1 MALLVVPGPD
11 PEPWPTLGAG
21 VCDLIEESAVYGP
34 GSLQGQP
41 YQIDPEFRAFIHRA
55 FEVYPRRVTRAFVDG
70 KTPGLIVN
78 NPHPWAGRR
87 RFKRVGL
94 SVRKGLAKTEK
105 EALLAYVEL
114 HPDGPTRCDG
124 FDAAGRPVGR
134 PVRAPYIP
142 MLAVSV
148 EQVEELAFGALTYIC
163 TEGAD
168 ADLFDVTQDR
178 IVRLDDWGRE
188 DGKAVPLANSP
199 GSRDGARTTLNCFDE
214 PHRLYMPRQLKAH
227 ETMAA
232 NLPKRP
238 LDDPWSLYVGTAG
251 QPGQG
256 SVAEQLHKEAEL
268 IAAGR
273 IERPDLFYLYRT
285 DDDPKRDLSDKAER
299 VKAIA
304 EATGPAG
311 EWGPGQFDDIA
322 SQWDR
327 PGADKAYLERVWL
340 NRWRRSSSQFFDP
353 AKIAAAAARGQGRTI
368 PAGAFVALGFD
379 GARFRDA
386 TALSAV
392 DIQTGLAELLAMWE
406 RPELDEG
413 EDEGDGWEV
422 PEAEVTAAVEDAFE
436 RFEVWRLNA
445 DPPHW
450 TETVGS
456 WSARWPD
463 QVFEYW
469 TNKPVRMA
477 YDHRKLLEAFDV
489 GSIALGGEDAGRVDF
504 LPHAD
509 LVRHLHNA
517 GTKELRVKDDQGQ
530 PLYVMA
536 KQDGRAELKFDAGMS
551 LSLAWLGAMDARKA
565 GAKPRRRNRR
575 APRRIY

>member
-21 VCDLIEESAVYGP
+21 ICALIEESAVYGP

-41 YQIDPEFRAFIHRA
+41 YVIDPEFRAFIHRA
-55 FEVYPRRVTRAFVDG
+55 FEVYPKTVTKAFAG
-70 KTPGLIVN
+70 AGPGLIVK

-105 EALLAYVEL
+105 EALLAYTEL
-114 HPDGPTRCDG
+114 HPEGPTRCDG
-124 FDAAGRPVGR
+124 FDASGNPVGR

-148 EQVEELAFGALTYIC
+148 EQVEELAFGALSYIC

-168 ADLFDVTQDR
+168 ADLFDVTLDR
-178 IVRLDDWGRE
+178 IVRLDEYGRA
-188 DGKAVPLANSP
+188 DGSAVPLANSP
-199 GSRDGARTTLNCFDE
+199 GARDGARTTLNCYDE
-214 PHRLYMPRQLKAH
+214 PHRLYLPRQIKAH

-251 QPGQG
+251 QLGQG
-256 SVAEQLHKEAEL
+256 SVAELLHAEAEQ
-268 IAAGR
+268 IAAGL

-299 VKAIA
+299 IRAIA

-327 PGADKAYLERVWL
+327 PGADRSYLERVWL
-340 NRWRRSSSQFFDP
+340 NRWRQSTSQFFDP
-353 AKIAAAAARGQGRTI
+353 ARIKAAATEGAGQVLE
-368 PAGAFVALGFD
+368 PGAFVALGFD
-379 GARFRDA
+379 GARYRDA
-386 TALSAV
+386 TALVAV
-392 DIQTGLAELLAMWE
+392 EIHTGLAELLGLWE
-406 RPELDEG
+406 RPEDVE
-413 EDEGDGWEV
+413 EWEV
-422 PEAEVTAAVEDAFE
+422 PEAEVTETVAAAME
-436 RFEVWRLNA
+436 RLDVWRLSA

-456 WSARWPD
+456 WAARWPD
-463 QVFEYW
+463 QVAEYW
-469 TNKPVRMA
+469 TNRPVRMA
-477 YDHRKLLEAFDV
+477 YDHRKLLEAFDS
-489 GSIALGGEDAGRVDF
+489 GSIRLGGDDTGRAEF

-517 GTKELRVKDDQGQ
+517 GRKELRVKDDEGR
-530 PLYVMA
+530 PLYTMQ
-536 KQDGRAELKFDAGMS
+536 KQDGRDDLKFDAAMG
-551 LSLAWLGAMDARKA
+551 LSLAWLTALEARKV
-565 GAKPRRRNRR
+565 GAKPKRR
-575 APRRIY
+575 ARKRVPRRIY

>member
-1 MALLVVPGPD
+1 MGLLVVPGLD
-11 PEPWPTLGAG
+11 AEPWPTLGAG
-21 VCDLIEESAVYGP
+21 VCDIIEETAVYGP

-41 YQIDPEFRAFIHRA
+41 YVIDPEFRAFIHRA
-55 FEVYPRRVTRAFVDG
+55 YEVYPQFVTKAFAG
-70 KTPGLIVN
+70 TGPGLIVKDR
-78 NPHPWAGRR
+78 HPWAGRR
-87 RFKRVGL
+87 RFKRVGM

-105 EALLAYVEL
+105 EALVVYVEL
-114 HPDGPTRCDG
+114 HPDGPVRSDG
-124 FDAAGRPVGR
+124 FDASGHPVGR
-134 PVRAPYIP
+134 PVKSPYIP

-148 EQVEELAFGALTYIC
+148 DQVEELAFGALTYIIENG
-163 TEGAD
+163 TDG
-168 ADLFDVTQDR
+168 DLFDVSQER
-178 IVRLDDWGRE
+178 IVRLDEFGRE
-188 DGKAVPLANSP
+188 DGKAVPLSNSP
-199 GSRDGARTTLNCFDE
+199 GSRDGARTTLNAFDE
-214 PHRLYMPRQLKAH
+214 PHRLYLPRQLKAH

-256 SVAEQLHKEAEL
+256 SVAELLHTEAEQ

-273 IERPDLFYLYRT
+273 IVRPDLFYLYRT
-285 DDDPKRDLSDKAER
+285 DDDPKRDMSDKSER
-299 VKAIA
+299 IKAIA

-353 AKIAAAAARGQGRTI
+353 AKIKAVLAPGETI
-368 PAGAFVALGFD
+368 PAGAFVAIGFD

-386 TALSAV
+386 TALVAV
-392 DIQTGLAELLAMWE
+392 DILTGLVEVLGLWE
-406 RPELDEG
+406 RPEDLD
-413 EDEGDGWEV
+413 DEAEWEV
-422 PEAEVTAAVEDAFE
+422 PEGDVTETLEDAFE
-436 RFEVWRLNA
+436 RFEVWRVFA

-456 WSARWPD
+456 WSAAHPD
-463 QVFEYW
+463 QVIEYW
-469 TNKPVRMA
+469 TNRPVRMA
-477 YDHRKLLEAFDV
+477 YDHRKLLEAFDT
-489 GSIALGGEDAGRVDF
+489 GSIRLGGNDAGRDEF

-517 GTKELRVKDDQGQ
+517 GTKELRVKDDEGK
-530 PLYVMA
+530 PLFVMQ
-536 KQDGRAELKFDAGMS
+536 KQDGQQHLKFDAAMA
-551 LSLAWLGAMDARKA
+551 LSLAWLGALEARKT
-565 GAKPRRRNRR
+565 GAKPRRRGRR
-575 APRRIY
+575 TPRRLY